1 MIFKFINV
9 CYEIN
14 SDGRNK
20 YRQIRILDSDDD
32 LIRIPMF
39 NLHNKIKILIEDAL
53 PALR

>member
-1 MIFKFINV
+1 MFAMKLTV
-9 CYEIN
+9 MAEIN
-14 SDGRNK
+14 IDK
-20 YRQIRILDSDDD
+20 LEFIDSDDD